1 MYSIV
6 RREVINISENNVRQ
20 IFAKNLLDLMDEKN
34 KKPVDVVRELKI
46 NESTFRSWYSGE
58 KYPRVDKQQMLA
70 DYFNVTRS
78 RLTED
83 QTNMLER
90 VASLVKIPVLGTI
103 TCGDPILAEENIEGF
118 REEISELLPAG
129 NLFYLKT
136 KGDSMT
142 PTIPVNSFVLI
153 REQPSVENGEIAA
166 VLVNGD
172 EEATLKRIKRQGEMI
187 MLLADNPKY
196 PPYIITE
203 DNPAKIIGKALKFSM
218 DL

>member
-1 MYSIV
+1 M
-6 RREVINISENNVRQ
+6 RQ

-34 KKPVDVVRELKI
+34 KKPVDVVRELKL

-83 QTNMLER
+83 QSNVLER
-90 VASLVKIPVLGTI
+90 VASLVKIPILGTI
-103 TCGDPILAEENIEGF
+103 TCGDPILAVENIEGF

-153 REQPSVENGEIAA
+153 REQASVENGEIAA

-172 EEATLKRIKRQGEMI
+172 EEATLKRVKRQGDII
-187 MLLADNPKY
+187 MLLADNPKF
-196 PPYIITE
+196 PPYIITA
-203 DNPAKIIGKALKFSM
+203 DNPARIIGKALKFSM